1 MIGCEY
7 TRRGPR
13 LNPCPKC
20 GGKVEIIDLMSA
32 FGITMIYCFHCNK
45 RFNLIASD
53 EKTLAKL
60 WNNQFP
66 KKEEK

>member
-1 MIGCEY
+1 MIGNEWHE
-7 TRRGPR
+7 RKPR
-13 LNPCPKC
+13 LNPCPIC

-32 FGITMIYCFHCNK
+32 FGIIMIYCFHCNK

-53 EKTLAKL
+53 EKTLARL